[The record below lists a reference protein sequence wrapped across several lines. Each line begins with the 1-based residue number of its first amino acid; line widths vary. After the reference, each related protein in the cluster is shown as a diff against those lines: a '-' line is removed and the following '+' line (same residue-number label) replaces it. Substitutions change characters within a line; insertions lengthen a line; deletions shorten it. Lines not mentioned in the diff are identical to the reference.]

1 MARNRNREFS
11 EGNGLNPR
19 DLGKYAQDTEERL
32 PSWGQRQE
40 EDDLSSWQRP
50 AQKMK
55 REREDADLPEPAPD
69 LPQAPAP
76 DEPLAEELQPD
87 AAPGPEQEPEP
98 EAEQPKERDTAEE
111 TEGSAAGTRERIVQT
126 RADKTLWDGEPEEGQ
141 RVESGVF
148 SRRNAPSAGKTEEEP
163 AGKKKGKGKKAA
175 KKPAD
180 KGKKGKKSKKKK
192 TQEEERQSFL
202 RMMLIILLCGG
213 LFLMA
218 AVMVLSNFVK
228 LPILSVPQK
237 LVTSV
242 VAPIQT
248 FFSTITDNVVDY
260 LRLLKVRGNIEYE
273 YEQLRVKLD
282 EYATDS
288 AMMEELR
295 RENESLQALVYEHQQ
310 PSHAAMNPIGARVIG
325 TVGNNYF
332 STLTLNVGTEN
343 GVTDYMAVVSSG
355 GLVGVT
361 YNVKANQCDV
371 RCIIDSDCT
380 VAGLVQ
386 SSRDQGSVKGTL
398 GTNGEPMCRM
408 YYLPDNSLPRP
419 GDVVVTSGVGLEF
432 PKGIPIGY
440 IRESTRGMEENKSYV
455 VLEPVVDFQHLEY
468 VTVYRYRPSYAEDA
482 QTRVSTSQN
491 IQLEPLTTARPV
503 PTFALE
509 GLSDFIYAAT
519 SAPGTGATATPEAAA
534 APTPTPRVTSTPDPH
549 ATALP
554 PNLEYV
560 AVNTYGETPSPSPRP
575 TFTPTPSPVPT
586 SDPGAMTVEE
596 DE

>member
-11 EGNGLNPR
+11 EGNGLAPK
-19 DLGKYAQDTEERL
+19 DLGRYAQDVEDRL
-32 PSWGQRQE
+32 PSWANRG
-40 EDDLSSWQRP
+40 DDEALSAWKRP
-50 AQKMK
+50 ASEKK
-55 REREDADLPEPAPD
+55 DESEPEDVSLPEPPPPMPD
-69 LPQAPAP
+69 APAP
-76 DEPLAEELQPD
+76 DEPLNGEAPEEAEEQP
-87 AAPGPEQEPEP
+87 AEAPESKPAEEPEN
-98 EAEQPKERDTAEE
+98 K
-111 TEGSAAGTRERIVQT
+111 RERIVQT
-126 RADKTLWDGEPEEGQ
+126 RAEKEPLDEEPREAQ
-141 RVESGVF
+141 FVESGVYG
-148 SRRNAPSAGKTEEEP
+148 RRNVSSAANPEAEP
-163 AGKKKGKGKKAA
+163 GGKKKKAA
-175 KKPAD
+175 KKPAK
-180 KGKKGKKSKKKK
+180 KGKKGKKKKNK
-192 TQEEERQSFL
+192 TQEEERQGFL
-202 RMMLIILLCGG
+202 RLMMIILLCGG
-213 LFLMA
+213 LFLLA
-218 AVMVLSNFVK
+218 AVMVVSNFVK

-237 LVTSV
+237 IVTGII
-242 VAPIQT
+242 APVQNV
-248 FFSTITDNVVDY
+248 FSTLTDNVAGY
-260 LRLLKVRGNIEYE
+260 IRMLKIRGNIEYE
-273 YEQLRVKLD
+273 YEQLRIKLD
-282 EYATDS
+282 DYATDV

-295 RENESLQALVYEHQQ
+295 RENESLREQVYEHQQ
-310 PSHAAMNPIGARVIG
+310 PSHQAMNPVGAQVIG

-332 STLTLNVGTEN
+332 STLTLNVGSEN
-343 GVTDYMAVVSSG
+343 GVADYMAVVSSG

-455 VLEPVVDFQHLEY
+455 VLEPIVDFQHLEY
-468 VTVYRYRPSYAEDA
+468 VTVYRYRPSYAESA
-482 QTRVSTSQN
+482 QERVSASQN
-491 IQLEPLTTARPV
+491 IRLEPLVTARPV
-503 PTFALE
+503 PSFEME
-509 GLSDFIYAAT
+509 GLSDFMYAAT
-519 SAPGTGATATPEAAA
+519 SAPGAGTATPQAAGTPSPTPRATATP
-534 APTPTPRVTSTPDPH
+534 DPN

-560 AVNTYGETPSPSPRP
+560 AANEYGETPSPSPRP
-575 TFTPTPSPVPT
+575 TFTPTPTPVPT